1 MPAKADLKVL
11 RRRGDGGPASK
22 RRWQMLATLGC
33 RLVEI
38 PFGDF
43 YATANL
49 LYEGAWVA
57 ERYAA
62 IARLHGDATKQP
74 CIR

>member
-1 MPAKADLKVL
+1 
-11 RRRGDGGPASK
+11 
-22 RRWQMLATLGC
+22 MLEKLGC

-62 IARLHGDATKQP
+62 IADFIDANEAAR